1 MVNESVEKEKMAA
14 VAKLRPTYGMLPSP
28 SSRPLL
34 SSLFIHSVLS
44 VLSKVASRRKA
55 VNTKKKKIDAP
66 AMLWRHR
73 HGPVP
78 NSEREKRKGGNRLW
92 RTTFSPSYLQQRRL
106 CAYAHTLPVIS
117 FGRGLA
123 FSLHWQHTHSDGC
136 LFRCP
141 SIWLGRVK
149 KKKKMAAISFFKN
162 NRMAPPA
169 IQVKLKKLW
178 GWHSKK
184 GILLLLQ
191 IDINKINN
199 GGRNTRPWW
208 KQRNVKC
215 PTDRNGLSSVSDY

>member
-55 VNTKKKKIDAP
+55 VNTKKKNRCSGHVVTSQTWPGSK
-66 AMLWRHR
+66 L
-73 HGPVP
+73 G
-78 NSEREKRKGGNRLW
+78 EREKRKGGNRLW

-141 SIWLGRVK
+141 SI
-149 KKKKMAAISFFKN
+149 
-162 NRMAPPA
+162 
-169 IQVKLKKLW
+169 
-178 GWHSKK
+178 
-184 GILLLLQ
+184 
-191 IDINKINN
+191 
-199 GGRNTRPWW
+199 
-208 KQRNVKC
+208 
-215 PTDRNGLSSVSDY
+215 

>member
-123 FSLHWQHTHSDGC
+123 FSLHWQHTHTAMDVYLGARRFDWGGLRRRKRWQPF
-136 LFRCP
+136 LFLKTTVWPRRPFRSNLKSCGGGIP
-141 SIWLGRVK
+141 KRVSYYFFRSI
-149 KKKKMAAISFFKN
+149 
-162 NRMAPPA
+162 
-169 IQVKLKKLW
+169 
-178 GWHSKK
+178 
-184 GILLLLQ
+184 
-191 IDINKINN
+191 
-199 GGRNTRPWW
+199 
-208 KQRNVKC
+208 
-215 PTDRNGLSSVSDY
+215 

>member
-1 MVNESVEKEKMAA
+1 M
-14 VAKLRPTYGMLPSP
+14 LRPCCDVTDMA
-28 SSRPLL
+28 R
-34 SSLFIHSVLS
+34 FQT
-44 VLSKVASRRKA
+44 RR
-55 VNTKKKKIDAP
+55 
-66 AMLWRHR
+66 
-73 HGPVP
+73 
-78 NSEREKRKGGNRLW
+78 ERERKGRVGIDCGAPRFLLAICSSGDCV
-92 RTTFSPSYLQQRRL
+92 RT
-106 CAYAHTLPVIS
+106 
-117 FGRGLA
+117 
-123 FSLHWQHTHSDGC
+123 HTHSQ
-136 LFRCP
+136 LFLLAVALH
-141 SIWLGRVK
+141 SLYTGNTHTAMDVYLGARRFDWGGLRRR
-149 KKKKMAAISFFKN
+149 KMAAISFFKN